1 MKIIQGLECHVEA
14 CRACLLGSKKS
25 LKILKRMMQPNS
37 CEDFTLD
44 TGLEIEWKD
53 IRM

>member
-1 MKIIQGLECHVEA
+1 
-14 CRACLLGSKKS
+14 
-25 LKILKRMMQPNS
+25 MQPNS

-53 IRM
+53 VRMQEQQVWSAVAVWEKKYQTQES